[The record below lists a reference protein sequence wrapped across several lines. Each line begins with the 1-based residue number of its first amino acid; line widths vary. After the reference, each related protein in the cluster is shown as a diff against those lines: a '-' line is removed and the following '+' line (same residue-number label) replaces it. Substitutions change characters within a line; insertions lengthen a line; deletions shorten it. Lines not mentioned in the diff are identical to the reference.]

1 MAGKAPTDRDRAEA
15 VSRLLSGLVR
25 GDDLFELAAAIEHLH
40 PRHSTFPG
48 EVYLRVCGE
57 ALDLA
62 GVAGDNPIAYE
73 GLLDEQLA
81 EHSFRGRANRKI
93 QFAVLAGAAAR
104 GGIEPDLL
112 DEVVQWQSDTLVVRI
127 GGRRRRDPRLRR
139 AGRPIRAGLHRAA
152 RGTDHHHL
160 IGADAARIGAHLDP
174 LDTVP
179 R

>member
-112 DEVVQWQSDTLVVRI
+112 DEVVQWQSDRWWYALAAAVAVIRACAE
-127 GGRRRRDPRLRR
+127 R
-139 AGRPIRAGLHRAA
+139 AGQSVPAFTERLAA
-152 RGTDHHHL
+152 RT
-160 IGADAARIGAHLDP
+160 
-174 LDTVP
+174 TTT
-179 R
+179 